1 MKQRPSSGGN
11 KGSYRSFRETGSG
24 GAGKRPASSG
34 RPASKDRPFAK
45 DSEGR
50 KPADKESRFK
60 KEEGK
65 PYRPKPADGTSD
77 RPKRD
82 FGGKAVPR
90 DGARKPFEKGER
102 FNKEEK
108 PYRARPEGAG
118 DRTERPKREYGGK
131 PDARGGER
139 KPFEKSGSYNKE
151 ERPSRPRPDG
161 GTGDR
166 NERPKREYGG
176 KAEARGAER
185 KPFEKS
191 GSYNKEERPSRP
203 RPDGGTGDRNE
214 RPKREY
220 GGKAEARGAER
231 KPFEKA
237 GRFNKEGKA
246 GDSERP
252 ARKHDGAG
260 SDKPPFGKKPSKF
273 KTTSKRDVGKGPK
286 TPHKFDDEKA
296 PQDPKKGSFA
306 RSFDYHD
313 RPKFDGPKKERR
325 EEEVEE
331 EKPKTAFKTPHK
343 FKKPGEE
350 KPAPTQAPSTHTA
363 SGKPKRKPKWADED
377 DEEDMEDEGENKQMT
392 LNKYIA
398 HSGEC
403 GRREAAELVKQG
415 KVKVNGELVTDPG
428 YRVQDT
434 DKVTMVGKKLT
445 PVKDLTYILLNKPK
459 GFITTTEDPQERK
472 TVMDLVDNAGVERLY
487 PVGRLDRNT
496 SGLLLLT
503 NDGDL
508 AQKLSHPGYA
518 IKKVYQVTLDKNVT
532 KVDFEKIVSGI
543 ELEDGIAVVDEIAY
557 LENKNEI
564 GLEIHSGRNRIVR
577 RIFESMGYVV
587 EKLDRV
593 MYAGLTKKNLPRGK
607 WRLLTDQE
615 IVHIKHFKS

>member
-1 MKQRPSSGGN
+1 MKQRPSSGGS
-11 KGSYRSFRETGSG
+11 KGSFKSYRETGSG
-24 GAGKRPASSG
+24 GAGKRPTGTG
-34 RPASKDRPFAK
+34 RPAFKDKPFAK
-45 DSEGR
+45 DNDGR

-60 KEEGK
+60 KEEGR
-65 PYRPKPADGTSD
+65 PYRPKPADGASD

-82 FGGKAVPR
+82 FGGKADSR
-90 DGARKPFEKGER
+90 SGDRKPFEKSGR

-108 PYRARPEGAG
+108 PYRSKAEGSTG
-118 DRTERPKREYGGK
+118 DRTERPKRDFGGK
-131 PDARGGER
+131 ADARGSERKPFEKSGRFNKEEKPYRSKGEGSTGDRTERPKRDFGGKADARGGER
-139 KPFEKSGSYNKE
+139 KPFEKSGRFNKE
-151 ERPSRPRPDG
+151 EGS
-161 GTGDR
+161 TGDR
-166 NERPKREYGG
+166 TERPKRDFGG
-176 KAEARGAER
+176 KSDARG
-185 KPFEKS
+185 
-191 GSYNKEERPSRP
+191 
-203 RPDGGTGDRNE
+203 GD
-214 RPKREY
+214 
-220 GGKAEARGAER
+220 R

-237 GRFNKEGKA
+237 GRFNKEDRA

-252 ARKHDGAG
+252 ARKRDGAD
-260 SDKPPFGKKPSKF
+260 SEKRPFDKKPSKF
-273 KTTSKRDVGKGPK
+273 KTTSKRDVGKGPR
-286 TPHKFDDEKA
+286 TPYKPDDEKE
-296 PQDPKKGSFA
+296 PRDPKKGSFA

-313 RPKFDGPKKERR
+313 KPKFDGPKKERR

-343 FKKPGEE
+343 FKKPGVE
-350 KPAPTQAPSTHTA
+350 KPAPTHAPSTHTA

-445 PVKDLTYILLNKPK
+445 PVRDLTYILLNKPK

-508 AQKLSHPGYA
+508 AQKLSHPAYA

-532 KVDFEKIVSGI
+532 KADFEKILAGVQ
-543 ELEDGIAVVDEIAY
+543 LEDGVAVVDEIAY
-557 LENKNEI
+557 LEEKNEI

-577 RIFESMGYVV
+577 RIFESLGYVV